1 MGFALFSTAQFAI
14 AAKDALQ
21 EMVFDAES
29 QSVLHIEMAKKNLFV
44 KRGIVADSNAYDQ
57 SKRLRTGGDYSHSAY
72 TTASP
77 FHPPPAP
84 VWGPHGYMA
93 PTPPPYD
100 PYGGYHVPPVPMPA
114 PAPVPAPSSYVPVQ
128 NTKDNPPCNTLFIG
142 NLTENINEEELRG
155 LFSAQP
161 GFKQMKILRQERHT
175 VCFIEFEDVNTAT
188 NVHHTLQ
195 GAVIPS
201 SSVGMRIQYSKNP
214 FGKRK
219 DGGHPGASPG
229 ANAVPAMTYQD
240 KLTLTEEKS
249 ASAATKLARSN
260 SGTGTGRNNL
270 TGELPLEITEL
281 KLLKNISLFENQF
294 SGVIPQSLGINA
306 SLQEL
311 DFTSNRFTG
320 AIPPNLCFGKNLRVL
335 NLGNNQLNG
344 SVTAD
349 IGGCQ
354 TLWRLNLL
362 QNNLTGVLPVF
373 AENPN
378 LAHMDISENKITGP
392 IPSSLGNCTNI
403 TSIDLSM
410 NRIVGFIPAELGNL
424 AYLQSLDLSHN
435 VLEGSLPSELSKC
448 SKLEEFDVSFNS
460 LNGSFPYALTSWKHL
475 STLILSENQFTGGIP
490 SFLSEFEMLSELQL
504 GGNSFGGKIPSSVGA
519 MKNLIYALNLSS
531 NGLTGEIPPELRNL
545 FKLVR
550 LDISH
555 NNLTGTLTVLDGM
568 DSLVEV
574 NVSYNHFTGPIP
586 ETLMNSVNSSPS
598 SFIGNPGLCIKCL
611 PSGGSTCPRNN
622 YLNPCENQSRS
633 QKGLSRMK
641 VAMIALGSSLATV
654 VLLGVVILMF
664 VFCRKRKKELEV
676 CVEESPSPLLNEVM
690 EATENLN
697 DRIPH
702 ESYPGVSAIGLP
714 LE

>member
-1 MGFALFSTAQFAI
+1 MAGAGIHPYHQQWPTPAPPPPTAAATAAPPPPPPVHHPPPPAPSHDEVRTIFITGLPEDIKERELQNLLRWLPGYEASQVNYKGEKPMGFALFSTAQFAI

-229 ANAVPAMTYQD
+229 ANAVPAMTYQ
-240 KLTLTEEKS
+240 
-249 ASAATKLARSN
+249 
-260 SGTGTGRNNL
+260 
-270 TGELPLEITEL
+270 
-281 KLLKNISLFENQF
+281 
-294 SGVIPQSLGINA
+294 
-306 SLQEL
+306 
-311 DFTSNRFTG
+311 
-320 AIPPNLCFGKNLRVL
+320 
-335 NLGNNQLNG
+335 
-344 SVTAD
+344 
-349 IGGCQ
+349 
-354 TLWRLNLL
+354 
-362 QNNLTGVLPVF
+362 
-373 AENPN
+373 
-378 LAHMDISENKITGP
+378 
-392 IPSSLGNCTNI
+392 
-403 TSIDLSM
+403 
-410 NRIVGFIPAELGNL
+410 
-424 AYLQSLDLSHN
+424 
-435 VLEGSLPSELSKC
+435 
-448 SKLEEFDVSFNS
+448 
-460 LNGSFPYALTSWKHL
+460 
-475 STLILSENQFTGGIP
+475 
-490 SFLSEFEMLSELQL
+490 
-504 GGNSFGGKIPSSVGA
+504 
-519 MKNLIYALNLSS
+519 
-531 NGLTGEIPPELRNL
+531 
-545 FKLVR
+545 
-550 LDISH
+550 
-555 NNLTGTLTVLDGM
+555 
-568 DSLVEV
+568 
-574 NVSYNHFTGPIP
+574 
-586 ETLMNSVNSSPS
+586 
-598 SFIGNPGLCIKCL
+598 
-611 PSGGSTCPRNN
+611 
-622 YLNPCENQSRS
+622 
-633 QKGLSRMK
+633 
-641 VAMIALGSSLATV
+641 
-654 VLLGVVILMF
+654 
-664 VFCRKRKKELEV
+664 
-676 CVEESPSPLLNEVM
+676 
-690 EATENLN
+690 
-697 DRIPH
+697 
-702 ESYPGVSAIGLP
+702 
-714 LE
+714 